1 MGLFHFPFGNLE
13 ICFWCCRFTVNP
25 KRRIRQHNGEITSGA
40 YRTKKK
46 RPWEMVLCIYGFPT
60 KVSALQFEWAWQY
73 PRESLAVREAAASF
87 KSISGLASNTKL
99 AYTILSLPIW
109 NSLNLTV
116 NYFSS
121 KNPTHLGGI
130 SPSLPPH
137 MEVHVCPMDDLPCFT
152 KEDDNSQEE
161 DGESPGSNEKEDVG
175 DSSNQ
180 NQPGNPISTYL
191 DDPHLKKA
199 KGPETV
205 LDDRLANFTGFGL
218 LDDSDED
225 EVPYSTVGSFEAVE
239 KEPEI
244 VFNDSREGF
253 GDYYKIVKKV
263 KKDPTFEKT
272 MDHAVMGIRRHV
284 AVPPGTTLNTVTPC
298 AACKLLRRRCA
309 EECPFSPYFSPHEPH
324 KFAAVHKVFGAS
336 NVSKMLLEVGESQ
349 RGDAAN
355 SLVYEANLRLRD
367 PIYGCMGAIS
377 ALQHHIQSLQ
387 SELTAVRTDILRHKY
402 REAATITSLQNNNNN
417 FNDTTT
423 TSVSDHAA
431 LAAAILLPPPLPP
444 PHPPR
449 PPRLLSSQAAP
460 PVSLP
465 SPSMMV
471 SSSSSSNSSAAN
483 SMYNSPP
490 SSAAGCSNSL
500 SSDNNV
506 HYFD

>member
-1 MGLFHFPFGNLE
+1 
-13 ICFWCCRFTVNP
+13 
-25 KRRIRQHNGEITSGA
+25 
-40 YRTKKK
+40 
-46 RPWEMVLCIYGFPT
+46 
-60 KVSALQFEWAWQY
+60 
-73 PRESLAVREAAASF
+73 
-87 KSISGLASNTKL
+87 
-99 AYTILSLPIW
+99 
-109 NSLNLTV
+109 
-116 NYFSS
+116 
-121 KNPTHLGGI
+121 
-130 SPSLPPH
+130 
-137 MEVHVCPMDDLPCFT
+137 MDDLPCFT

-244 VFNDSREGF
+244 VFNDRLASFTGFEKIVEDKVSQCSTMEKDCWRRSNFVTSSTEVEVIDLMTPSPTCRAGSSMKRPRVSDREGF